1 MNKMTSTT
9 FAESNKNKIIGRI
22 GNTPLIELK
31 SFSTKKIKD
40 ICKVRMV
47 QSFWFC

>member
-31 SFSTKKIKD
+31 TFHRKNKD

-47 QSFWFC
+47 